1 LRKRW
6 ALPWALVERPAA
18 DIDGCREAHARL
30 ATAIDK
36 VSDSVARLPT
46 LLPEWSVGHVIT
58 HLARNAEA
66 MVRRVE
72 AATRGE
78 VIDQYAGGVEGRA
91 LEIEAGAGRP
101 ARELIADV
109 LFWSQQ
115 LDGTFDLLPD
125 DCWGRPVRSMRGGE
139 HPVSQLPRHRWWEVE
154 VHPGRSRNRLRSCR
168 LAHGLRRLGAAPTDH
183 RSRRSGRSSLAD
195 GMAPWQRF
203 ATHARRAL
211 GLTPPPNAGWV
222 TPRGRPTGVMSARWP
237 G

>member
-1 LRKRW
+1 VIVEEAW

-18 DIDGCREAHARL
+18 DIEGCREAHAQL

-46 LLPEWSVGHVIT
+46 LLPEWSVGHVMT

-78 VIDQYAGGVEGRA
+78 VIDQYVGGVEGRA

-115 LDGTFDLLPD
+115 LDGTFDRLPD
-125 DCWGRPVRSMRGGE
+125 DCWARPVRSMRGGE
-139 HPVSQLPRHRWWEVE
+139 HPVSRLPLHRWWEVE
-154 VHPGRSRNRLRSCR
+154 VHLVD
-168 LAHGLRRLGAAPTDH
+168 LGIGFGPADWPTDFVDCALP
-183 RSRRSGRSSLAD
+183 RLITGLADRADRRSLMAWLLGRGSPPTL
-195 GMAPWQRF
+195 GPW
-203 ATHARRAL
+203 A
-211 GLTPPPNAGWV
+211 
-222 TPRGRPTGVMSARWP
+222 
-237 G
+237 

>member
-1 LRKRW
+1 MIVEEAW

-18 DIDGCREAHARL
+18 DIEGCREAHAQL
-30 ATAIDK
+30 ATAIDR

-46 LLPEWSVGHVIT
+46 LLPEWSVGHVMT

-78 VIDQYAGGVEGRA
+78 VIDQYVGGVEGRA

-101 ARELIADV
+101 ALELIADV

-125 DCWGRPVRSMRGGE
+125 DCWGRPVRSMRGAE
-139 HPVSQLPRHRWWEVE
+139 HPVSHLPRHRWWEVE
-154 VHPGRSRNRLRSCR
+154 VHLVDLGIGFGPADWPTAFVDLALPRLITG
-168 LAHGLRRLGAAPTDH
+168 LADRADH
-183 RSRRSGRSSLAD
+183 RSLMAWLLGRGSPPTL
-195 GMAPWQRF
+195 GPW
-203 ATHARRAL
+203 T
-211 GLTPPPNAGWV
+211 
-222 TPRGRPTGVMSARWP
+222 
-237 G
+237 

>member
-1 LRKRW
+1 MRKRSP
-6 ALPWALVERPAA
+6 LPWVLVERPAA

-30 ATAIDK
+30 ATAIDT

-46 LLPEWSVGHVIT
+46 LLPEWSVGHVMT

-125 DCWGRPVRSMRGGE
+125 DCWGRPVRSIRGGE
-139 HPVSQLPRHRWWEVE
+139 HPVSKLPRHRWWEVE
-154 VHPGRSRNRLRSCR
+154 VHLVDLGIGFGPADWPTVFVDWALPRLITG
-168 LAHGLRRLGAAPTDH
+168 LADRAD
-183 RSRRSGRSSLAD
+183 RRSLMAWLLGRGSPPTLVE
-195 GMAPWQRF
+195 PW
-203 ATHARRAL
+203 A
-211 GLTPPPNAGWV
+211 
-222 TPRGRPTGVMSARWP
+222 
-237 G
+237 

>member
-1 LRKRW
+1 MRKRW

-18 DIDGCREAHARL
+18 DVDGCREAHARL

-46 LLPEWSVGHVIT
+46 RLPEWSVGHVMT

-125 DCWGRPVRSMRGGE
+125 DCWGRPVRSNRGGE
-139 HPVSQLPRHRWWEVE
+139 HPVSKLPRHRWWEVE
-154 VHPGRSRNRLRSCR
+154 VHLVD
-168 LAHGLRRLGAAPTDH
+168 LGIGFGPADWPTDFVDWALP
-183 RSRRSGRSSLAD
+183 RLITGLADRADRRSLMAWLLGRGSPPTL
-195 GMAPWQRF
+195 GPW
-203 ATHARRAL
+203 A
-211 GLTPPPNAGWV
+211 
-222 TPRGRPTGVMSARWP
+222 
-237 G
+237 